1 MGKRAVLSIGLAFS
15 LGIFVAYLMLDL
27 GLGRVFRQL
36 PMIEYLV
43 SAFAIVLGVMRIIE
57 ASGRKV
63 KYLPRSFTSRISKT
77 LENVTT
83 LRSGLVAGLVTGFML
98 LPCSSAPYFIVI
110 NMIANKPS
118 FYGLALLVLYNLIIV
133 TPFVALTMIVYGLIF
148 STMEVKQWS
157 LENRPWINALI
168 GFTLV
173 ALGVVNLLM

>member
-1 MGKRAVLSIGLAFS
+1 
-15 LGIFVAYLMLDL
+15 
-27 GLGRVFRQL
+27 
-36 PMIEYLV
+36 
-43 SAFAIVLGVMRIIE
+43 
-57 ASGRKV
+57 
-63 KYLPRSFTSRISKT
+63 
-77 LENVTT
+77 
-83 LRSGLVAGLVTGFML
+83 ML